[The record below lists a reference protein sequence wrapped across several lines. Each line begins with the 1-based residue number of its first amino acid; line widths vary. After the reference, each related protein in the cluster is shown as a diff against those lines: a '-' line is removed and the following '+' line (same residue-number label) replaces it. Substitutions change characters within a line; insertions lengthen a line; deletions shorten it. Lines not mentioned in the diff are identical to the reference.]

1 MTRKDIQEWAKAPVG
16 PAPQAQLQQ
25 WLVTLIEAQDAA
37 IASAAAV
44 RQQAVVVLQA
54 IMVPSRNQDG

>member
-1 MTRKDIQEWAKAPVG
+1 MTRKDIQEWAKATGSP
-16 PAPQAQLQQ
+16 PPAQLQQ
-25 WLVTLIEAQDAA
+25 WLVALIEAQDAA